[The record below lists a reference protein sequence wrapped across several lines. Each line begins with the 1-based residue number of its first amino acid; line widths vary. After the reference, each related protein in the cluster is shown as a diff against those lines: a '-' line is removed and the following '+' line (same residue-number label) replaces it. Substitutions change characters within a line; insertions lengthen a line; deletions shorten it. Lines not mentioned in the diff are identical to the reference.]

1 MGYRILLHVF
11 SFLLINDS
19 FFRRKT
25 NFRRRGWRIVAD
37 TIPQWKATILIFSE
51 KGITGDASH
60 VHGRLKSKRGNS
72 IVRCRD
78 ARKNRIPLASL
89 LLALGHRIIEAEARY
104 ARFIKSRYLEFH
116 FEFYSSSVSTR
127 HFLLRCPS
135 AETAAN
141 NCLESILET
150 ARVWFDNIARFL
162 IIEYRFSNVAEVWI
176 LRRNF
181 ICGFIIRNIFLDTYT
196 CFVNSQRP
204 ITNIK

>member
-25 NFRRRGWRIVAD
+25 NFRRRGWRIVAG

-150 ARVWFDNIARFL
+150 ARVWFDNIPRFL
-162 IIEYRFSNVAEVWI
+162 IIEYRFSNDLQKFEFFAEI
-176 LRRNF
+176 LF
-181 ICGFIIRNIFLDTYT
+181 AVLLSGIFSSIRTP
-196 CFVNSQRP
+196 VS
-204 ITNIK
+204 